1 MEKTDYPME
10 PDPILEASEPVAAY
24 GIRDTH
30 GWSFPELA
38 TQQDV
43 PQEEGRM
50 ELGVTDERRAATRA
64 EWSRENFDK
73 LMAEAEK
80 KYGYER
86 GHDYTVEQYFGIL
99 SYIVEKGYEA
109 VPED

>member
-1 MEKTDYPME
+1 
-10 PDPILEASEPVAAY
+10 
-24 GIRDTH
+24 
-30 GWSFPELA
+30 
-38 TQQDV
+38 
-43 PQEEGRM
+43 M

-86 GHDYTVEQYFGIL
+86 GHNYTVEQYFGIL

>member
-1 MEKTDYPME
+1 
-10 PDPILEASEPVAAY
+10 
-24 GIRDTH
+24 
-30 GWSFPELA
+30 
-38 TQQDV
+38 
-43 PQEEGRM
+43 
-50 ELGVTDERRAATRA
+50 
-64 EWSRENFDK
+64 
-73 LMAEAEK
+73 MAEAEK